1 MLVLLHFY
9 LWVME
14 GFTLLC
20 RSRAYSFI
28 PAVHVCKVSGNDIFE
43 TSSRYMLDRFL
54 IIPQCS
60 ILVLY
65 FEERTVTFYS
75 RRREVRMTNRNE

>member
-1 MLVLLHFY
+1 MLVLLHFC
-9 LWVME
+9 LWEME
-14 GFTLLC
+14 GFTLLY
-20 RSRAYSFI
+20 RSREYGFI
-28 PAVHVCKVSGNDIFE
+28 LAFRVCKVSRNDIFE

-65 FEERTVTFYS
+65 FEEGTVTFYS
-75 RRREVRMTNRNE
+75 RHTEVRMTNRNE